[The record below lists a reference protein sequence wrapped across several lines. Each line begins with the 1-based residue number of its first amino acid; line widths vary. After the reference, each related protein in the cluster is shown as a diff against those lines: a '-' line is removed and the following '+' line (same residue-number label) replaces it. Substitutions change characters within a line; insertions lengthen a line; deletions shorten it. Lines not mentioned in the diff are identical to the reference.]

1 MRLRRS
7 WARWEFCNSMDE
19 GNKRH
24 TPVLLR
30 ETVEGLALA
39 PDATVIDATLGS
51 GGHFSAILVK
61 LGLHGTVLGVDAD
74 PIAVAR
80 VAQEIAQKDTQYAR
94 VLFATGNFRNISE
107 IAKTQGLAKADAI
120 IADLGWRM
128 EQFSADVEAGG
139 DKGFSFTEGGP
150 LQMTFGDPASYS
162 FTAADILNIW
172 REEDIATILK
182 GYGEERYTRKIA
194 HAIVVRRESK
204 KIETAA
210 ELAGIVEQ
218 AIPSRYRR
226 GRIHPPTKTFQ
237 ALRIAVNDEL
247 DALREFIMASC
258 ALLSPCGRLAIITFH
273 SLEDRIVKQTL
284 RSLEEAGTMRRIT
297 KKPITSTAEETKT
310 NPRAR
315 SAKLRIAEKI

>member
-120 IADLGWRM
+120 VADLGWRS
-128 EQFSADVEAGG
+128 EQFGSSRELGG
-139 DKGFSFTEGGP
+139 GKGFSFSADEP
-150 LQMTFGDPASYS
+150 LRMTFGDPATYP
-162 FTAADILNIW
+162 FTAADIVHSW
-172 REEDIATILK
+172 REEDIAAVLK
-182 GYGEERYTRKIA
+182 GYGEERFARRIA
-194 HAIVVRRESK
+194 HAIVARRETK
-204 KIETAA
+204 PIETSA
-210 ELAGIVEQ
+210 ELAGVVEQ
-218 AIPSRYRR
+218 AIPSKYRR
-226 GRIHPPTKTFQ
+226 GRIHPATKTFQ

-247 DALREFIMASC
+247 DALREFITASC
-258 ALLSPCGRLAIITFH
+258 ALLSPGGRLAIITFH
-273 SLEDRIVKQTL
+273 SLEDRLVKQAL
-284 RSLEEAGTMRRIT
+284 RALEEAGSMRRVT
-297 KKPITSTAEETKT
+297 KKPITPTAEETKT
-310 NPRAR
+310 HPRAR